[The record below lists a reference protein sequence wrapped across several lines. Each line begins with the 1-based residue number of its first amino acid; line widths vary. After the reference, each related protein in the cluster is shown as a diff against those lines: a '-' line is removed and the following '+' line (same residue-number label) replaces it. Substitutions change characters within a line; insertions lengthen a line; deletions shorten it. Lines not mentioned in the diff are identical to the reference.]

1 MTSLTLSADKKELL
15 AGTSLGKIY
24 RMLSSDLSFMLHTD
38 AHFACINSV
47 SFGDRADT
55 FVTIDEAGIVKLW
68 DSSEYKTL
76 FTASG
81 GN

>member
-1 MTSLTLSADKKELL
+1 LSNDKKEVL

-24 RMLSSDLSFMLHTD
+24 RMLTSDLSFMLHTD
-38 AHFACINSV
+38 AHFSCINAV
-47 SFGDRADT
+47 SFGERPET
-55 FVTIDEAGIVKLW
+55 FVTIDEAGIIKVW
-68 DSSEYKTL
+68 DSGEYKTV

>member
-1 MTSLTLSADKKELL
+1 MSADWKEVL

-24 RMLSSDLSFMLHTD
+24 RMLSSDLSFMIHTD
-38 AHFACINSV
+38 AHFACINSI
-47 SFGDRADT
+47 SFGDWADS
-55 FVTIDEAGIVKLW
+55 FVTIDEAGIIKVW